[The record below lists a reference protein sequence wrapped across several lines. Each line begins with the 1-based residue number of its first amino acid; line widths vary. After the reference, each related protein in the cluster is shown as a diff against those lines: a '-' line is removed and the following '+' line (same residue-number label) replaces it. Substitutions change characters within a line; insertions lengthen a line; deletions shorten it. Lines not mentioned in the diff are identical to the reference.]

1 MRSLDPNQMSELVI
15 YDLTTDAVSVIFQT
29 DALIE
34 APNWSLDGES
44 LIYNQDGHLFRIST
58 ARGGRPSIIASTP
71 LRDLNNDHVLDPNGQ
86 DIYVSSN
93 DGHLYRVPL
102 AGGAAVRVS
111 NTDRDSEGFR
121 HYLHG
126 VSPDGRMLA
135 YVGLVRR
142 GEQVETRLYTLDL
155 ETGETRC
162 LTDGAYPVDGPEYAH
177 DGAYI
182 YYNAEY
188 ADGPKGGAQVF
199 RMRPDGTQ
207 VTQLTQD
214 DRVNWFPHLS
224 PDGTWLCYLSYPA
237 GTLGHPADRDVTIN
251 IMSLDSGAIKVLDGF
266 NGGQGSINVNSW
278 SPCATKFAYVRY
290 PKSAATENT
299 PGGV

>member
-1 MRSLDPNQMSELVI
+1 
-15 YDLTTDAVSVIFQT
+15 
-29 DALIE
+29 
-34 APNWSLDGES
+34 
-44 LIYNQDGHLFRIST
+44 
-58 ARGGRPSIIASTP
+58 
-71 LRDLNNDHVLDPNGQ
+71 
-86 DIYVSSN
+86 
-93 DGHLYRVPL
+93 
-102 AGGAAVRVS
+102 
-111 NTDRDSEGFR
+111 
-121 HYLHG
+121 
-126 VSPDGRMLA
+126 MLA

-162 LTDGAYPVDGPEYAH
+162 LTDGTYPVDGPEYAH

-224 PDGTWLCYLSYPA
+224 PDGKWLCYLSYPA
-237 GTLGHPADRDVTIN
+237 GTLGHPADCDVTIN
-251 IMSLDSGAIKVLDGF
+251 LMSLDSGAIKVLDGF

-278 SPCATKFAYVRY
+278 SPCATKFAYVRF
-290 PKSAATENT
+290 PKSDATENT
-299 PGGV
+299 PCGV